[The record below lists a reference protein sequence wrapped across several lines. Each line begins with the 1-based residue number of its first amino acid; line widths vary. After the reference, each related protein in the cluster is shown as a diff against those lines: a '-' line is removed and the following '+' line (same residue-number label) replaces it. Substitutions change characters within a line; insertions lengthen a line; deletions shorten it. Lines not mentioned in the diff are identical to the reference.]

1 MFMGDPG
8 RVSVLD
14 SNGQFFERTLARG
27 FLGIEVYSRMV
38 PIQAPQVEL
47 HGFSVPH
54 KLLEW

>member
-1 MFMGDPG
+1 MGDPG

-27 FLGIEVYSRMV
+27 FLGIEVCSRVV
-38 PIQAPQVEL
+38 PIQAQQVEL
-47 HGFSVPH
+47 CGFSVPH